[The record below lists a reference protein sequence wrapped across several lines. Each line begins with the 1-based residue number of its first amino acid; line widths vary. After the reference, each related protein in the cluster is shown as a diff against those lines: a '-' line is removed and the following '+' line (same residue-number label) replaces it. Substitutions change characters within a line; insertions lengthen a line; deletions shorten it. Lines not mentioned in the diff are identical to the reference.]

1 MTWTDNY
8 KSNIVTAMIV
18 CGIVATLSVSSA
30 ALSYTWKTVRD
41 YRLERQAEAACRA
54 TLSEDLSD
62 VESAAERWLMLRSCI
77 NEPLLGTQK
86 FDTTEISDALKDIA
100 GAIGDNRGKLKTD
113 LVILKPLRRYRGFGW
128 AHD

>member
-8 KSNIVTAMIV
+8 KSHMVTVMIV

-41 YRLERQAEAACRA
+41 YRLERQAEAACRV

-77 NEPLLGTQK
+77 NEPLLG
-86 FDTTEISDALKDIA
+86 ALEHIA
-100 GAIGDNRGKLKTD
+100 GAIESK
-113 LVILKPLRRYRGFGW
+113 
-128 AHD
+128 